1 MQFLPDLIP
10 EAEMLQDQLF
20 VFPIFRPRTR
30 TISVRDFIFKLRSSR
45 KSKTA
50 LRSGFQNN
58 VKQTF
63 GQPLGVL
70 DTLLIPGLIIGA
82 LIFMSIVDKCR
93 LKSLAF
99 RFLNSLNE
107 LFS

>member
-30 TISVRDFIFKLRSSR
+30 TSSVRDFIFKLRSSR

-70 DTLLIPGLIIGA
+70 DTLLIPELIIRMGW
-82 LIFMSIVDKCR
+82 MPVNPKPIVDKWTR
-93 LKSLAF
+93 RHS
-99 RFLNSLNE
+99 
-107 LFS
+107 

>member
-30 TISVRDFIFKLRSSR
+30 TSSVRDFIFKLRSSR

-50 LRSGFQNN
+50 LRSGSQNDA
-58 VKQTF
+58 KHAL
-63 GQPLGVL
+63 QPLGVL
-70 DTLLIPGLIIGA
+70 DTLLIPGLIIEA
-82 LIFMSIVDKCR
+82 LIFMSIVDKYPS
-93 LKSLAF
+93 KSLAF